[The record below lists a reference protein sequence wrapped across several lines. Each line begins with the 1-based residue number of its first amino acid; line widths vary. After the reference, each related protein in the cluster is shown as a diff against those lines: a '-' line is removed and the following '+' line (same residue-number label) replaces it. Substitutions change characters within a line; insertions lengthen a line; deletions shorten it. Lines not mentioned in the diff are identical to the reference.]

1 MTQGPTPPTGSVG
14 NPLGEPATAGTA
26 GYSGSSDIPSTKDA
40 ARQEASHLAETAGQS
55 AQQVTETAKET
66 AKDTVAEA
74 KGQAQQA
81 VAEVRY
87 QARDL
92 FDQTRREMSQQSSTQ
107 QRRLAGGIRSFSGEL
122 DSLASGEAQDGLAA
136 DLVRQASSYADKVGR
151 WLDEREPAD
160 VLDEVSRYAR
170 RHPGTFIAIAAGLGL
185 LAGRVARSLKDESA
199 DQDGAATTA
208 AAGAAGPMHGTYVP
222 PSYPPAAAY
231 PPPPPPVPDQGTT
244 TEYQGYGTPTT
255 GTTGVAGGAYGAQPG
270 TQGTGTQGA
279 YGTEPGTT
287 GGTYGSGGAYGTGE
301 QR

>member
-14 NPLGEPATAGTA
+14 NPLGEPVPTTSGAT
-26 GYSGSSDIPSTKDA
+26 GYADTSDTSSTKEA
-40 ARQEASHLAETAGQS
+40 AKQEASHLAQTAGQD
-55 AQQVTETAKET
+55 AQQVKETAKET

-81 VAEVRY
+81 VAEAKY

-92 FDQTRREMSQQSSTQ
+92 FEQTRREMTDQSSQQ

-122 DSLASGEAQDGLAA
+122 ESLASGNAQEGLAS
-136 DLVRQASSYADKVGR
+136 DLARQASSYADKVGR

-199 DQDGAATTA
+199 EQSASSGTGQGA
-208 AAGAAGPMHGTYVP
+208 YVP
-222 PSYPPAAAY
+222 PSYPPSSTYAPATGYTTSPA
-231 PPPPPPVPDQGTT
+231 PVTG
-244 TEYQGYGTPTT
+244 TEYQPGYGTPTT
-255 GTTGVAGGAYGAQPG
+255 GTTGAAGGTYGAQPG
-270 TQGTGTQGA
+270 TTSTGTQGGA
-279 YGTEPGTT
+279 YGAEPGST
-287 GGTYGSGGAYGTGE
+287 GGTYGETYGTGE

>member
-14 NPLGEPATAGTA
+14 NPLGEPVPTTSGTA
-26 GYSGSSDIPSTKDA
+26 GYSGTADSSSTKDA
-40 ARQEASHLAETAGQS
+40 AKQEASHLAQTAGQD
-55 AQQVTETAKET
+55 AQQVKETAKET

-81 VAEVRY
+81 VAEAKY

-92 FDQTRREMSQQSSTQ
+92 YEQTRREVSSQSSQQ

-122 DSLASGEAQDGLAA
+122 QSLASGNPQEGLAA
-136 DLVRQASSYADKVGR
+136 DLARQAGSYADRVGQ

-185 LAGRVARSLKDESA
+185 LVGRVARSLKDESA
-199 DQDGAATTA
+199 DQGGPSAVGTAQGA
-208 AAGAAGPMHGTYVP
+208 YVP

-231 PPPPPPVPDQGTT
+231 PPPPPVPDYGTT
-244 TEYQGYGTPTT
+244 TEYQRYGTPTT

-270 TQGTGTQGA
+270 TSGTGTQGGV
-279 YGTEPGTT
+279 YGTDPGTT
-287 GGTYGSGGAYGTGE
+287 GGTYGAGTYGTGE

>member
-26 GYSGSSDIPSTKDA
+26 GYPGSSDTQSTKDA
-40 ARQEASHLAETAGQS
+40 AKQEASHLAETAGQN
-55 AQQVTETAKET
+55 AQQVGETAKET

-81 VAEVRY
+81 VAEVKY

-92 FDQTRREMSQQSSTQ
+92 FDQTRREVSEQSSTQ

-122 DSLASGEAQDGLAA
+122 QSLASGEAQDGLAT

-199 DQDGAATTA
+199 DQGEATGAAA
-208 AAGAAGPMHGTYVP
+208 MQGTYVP

-231 PPPPPPVPDQGTT
+231 PPPPPPVPEYGTT

-270 TQGTGTQGA
+270 TQGTGTQGV
-279 YGTEPGTT
+279 YGTEPGT
-287 GGTYGSGGAYGTGE
+287 GGTYGTGGAYGTGE